1 MKRLAIYVAIIAFT
15 VAALILLWQF
25 RSVLILLLLS
35 LMLASALRP
44 SVDYLRGRG
53 LPLSLSWLLVYL
65 GLFALVGLALFLL
78 GGRLLEEL
86 RLLSNYLVVLYDYT
100 YHQWDNS
107 SSAVA
112 QAIIQRLPPPDQL
125 PEVMAGPSGLSILR
139 VVFGVGQNLAAVVAA
154 LVIIIVLSLYWATDR
169 SHFERLWLSLLPT
182 GKRVTAR
189 SIWQTTEVSVGDY
202 LRSELVQAALA
213 VVILGVSYRLIGIDY
228 PILTALLAGF
238 AWLIPLAGF
247 VFAAG
252 FSFLA
257 GMGSDS
263 GLQVAIMALVITAAV
278 LAFLEF
284 VVEPRFFKRDKF
296 SGLLLV
302 LVVLLMVEAYG
313 LVGFVIAP
321 PLAVALQILGSHFI
335 QYSQRPPRATL
346 QIATLEERLNVAYA
360 TYNGQQALG
369 ETPAPEI
376 GSLLGRLENLVEQ
389 TRRVAD

>member
-169 SHFERLWLSLLPT
+169 AHFERLWLSLLPT
-182 GKRVTAR
+182 GKRVPAR
-189 SIWQTTEVSVGDY
+189 SIWQTTEASVGDY

-213 VVILGVSYRLIGIDY
+213 VVILGISYRLIGLDY

-257 GMGSDS
+257 GMASDS
-263 GLQVAIMALVITAAV
+263 GLQVAILALVITAAV

-284 VVEPRFFKRDKF
+284 VVEPRFFRRDRF
-296 SGLLLV
+296 SGLLIV

-321 PLAVALQILGSHFI
+321 PLAVALQILGSHLI
-335 QYSQRPPRATL
+335 QYMQRPPSTMP
-346 QIATLEERLNVAYA
+346 QIDALEERLNVAYA
-360 TYNGQQALG
+360 AYNGRQEMG
-369 ETPAPEI
+369 DPPAPEI

>member
-1 MKRLAIYVAIIAFT
+1 MKRLAIYVAIIAVT

-35 LMLASALRP
+35 LMLAAALRP
-44 SVDYLRGRG
+44 SADFLKARG
-53 LPLSLSWLLVYL
+53 LSVSLSWLLVYL
-65 GLFALVGLALFLL
+65 GLFLVVGLALFFF
-78 GGRLLEEL
+78 GGRLLDEL
-86 RLLSNYLVVLYDYT
+86 RQLSNYLVILYDYS
-100 YHQWDNS
+100 YNRWDGSDS
-107 SSAVA
+107 SVA

-139 VVFGVGQNLAAVVAA
+139 LVFGVGQSLATVVAG

-278 LAFLEF
+278 LLEF

-346 QIATLEERLNVAYA
+346 QIETLEERLNVAYA

>member
-1 MKRLAIYVAIIAFT
+1 MKRLAIYVAIIAVT

-44 SVDYLRGRG
+44 SADFLKARG
-53 LPLSLSWLLVYL
+53 LSVSLSWLLVYL
-65 GLFALVGLALFLL
+65 GLFLVVGLALFFF
-78 GGRLLEEL
+78 GGRLLDEL
-86 RLLSNYLVVLYDYT
+86 RQLSNYLVILYDYS
-100 YHQWDNS
+100 YNRWDGSDS
-107 SSAVA
+107 SVA

-139 VVFGVGQNLAAVVAA
+139 LVFGVGQSLATVVAG

-189 SIWQTTEVSVGDY
+189 SIWQTTEASVGDY

-247 VFAAG
+247 AFAAG

-257 GMGSDS
+257 GMASDS

-296 SGLLLV
+296 SGLLIV

-321 PLAVALQILGSHFI
+321 PLAVMLQILGSHLI
-335 QYSQRPPRATL
+335 QYMQRPPSTMP
-346 QIATLEERLNVAYA
+346 QIDALEERLTVAYA
-360 TYNGQQALG
+360 AYNDRQEMGDP
-369 ETPAPEI
+369 PAPEI

>member
-1 MKRLAIYVAIIAFT
+1 MKRLAIYVLIIAVT

-35 LMLASALRP
+35 LMLAAALRP
-44 SVDYLRGRG
+44 SADFLKARG
-53 LPLSLSWLLVYL
+53 LSVSLSWLLVYL

-78 GGRLLEEL
+78 GGRLLDEL
-86 RLLSNYLVVLYDYT
+86 RLLSNYLVLLYDHT
-100 YHQWDNS
+100 YQSWDNS
-107 SSAVA
+107 DSSVA

-139 VVFGVGQNLAAVVAA
+139 LVFGVGQNLAAVVAA

-169 SHFERLWLSLLPT
+169 AHFERLWLSLLPA

-189 SIWQTTEVSVGDY
+189 SMWQTTESSVGDY

-213 VVILGVSYRLIGIDY
+213 VVILGVSYRLIGLDY

-257 GMGSDS
+257 GMASDS

-284 VVEPRFFKRDKF
+284 VIEPRFFKRDKF
-296 SGLLLV
+296 SGLLIV

-313 LVGFVIAP
+313 LIGFVIAP
-321 PLAVALQILGSHFI
+321 PLAVALQILGSHLI
-335 QYSQRPPRATL
+335 QYMQRPPRARP
-346 QIATLEERLNVAYA
+346 QIDALEERLNGVYA
-360 TYNGQQALG
+360 TYNGQR
-369 ETPAPEI
+369 ETGNAPAPEI
-376 GSLLGRLENLVEQ
+376 GSLLGRLESLVEQ
-389 TRRVAD
+389 TRNVAD

>member
-1 MKRLAIYVAIIAFT
+1 MKRLAIYVAIIAVT

-35 LMLASALRP
+35 LMLAAALRP
-44 SVDYLRGRG
+44 SADYLKERGV
-53 LPLSLSWLLVYL
+53 PASLSWLLIYVGLL
-65 GLFALVGLALFLL
+65 GLVGLALFLL

-86 RLLSNYLVVLYDYT
+86 RLLSNYLVVLYDFT
-100 YHQWDNS
+100 YQRWDNS
-107 SSAVA
+107 SSSVA

-139 VVFGVGQNLAAVVAA
+139 VVSGVGQSLAAVVAA
-154 LVIIIVLSLYWATDR
+154 LVIIIVLSLYWASDR
-169 SHFERLWLSLLPT
+169 AHFERLWLSLLPT

-189 SIWQTTEVSVGDY
+189 SIWQTTEASVGDY

-213 VVILGVSYRLIGIDY
+213 VVILGLSYRLIGIDY

-257 GMGSDS
+257 GIASDS

-284 VVEPRFFKRDKF
+284 VVEPRFFRRDKF
-296 SGLLLV
+296 SGLLIV
-302 LVVLLMVEAYG
+302 VVVLLMVEAYG
-313 LVGFVIAP
+313 LIGFVIAP
-321 PLAVALQILGSHFI
+321 PLAVMLQILGSHLI
-335 QYSQRPPRATL
+335 QYMQRQPRARP
-346 QIATLEERLNVAYA
+346 QIDALEERLNLVYA
-360 TYNGQQALG
+360 AYNGQAELG
-369 ETPAPEI
+369 EEPGPEI
-376 GSLLGRLENLVEQ
+376 GSLLNRLESLVKQ
-389 TRRVAD
+389 TRQL

>member
-1 MKRLAIYVAIIAFT
+1 MKRLAIYVAIIAVT

-35 LMLASALRP
+35 LMLAAALRP
-44 SVDYLRGRG
+44 TAEYLIARK
-53 LPLSLSWLLVYL
+53 LPVSLSWLMVYL
-65 GLFALVGLALFLL
+65 GLFLLVGLSLFLL
-78 GGRLLEEL
+78 GGRLLDEL
-86 RLLSNYLVVLYDYT
+86 RLLSNYLVVFYDFT
-100 YHQWDNS
+100 YQRWDNS
-107 SSAVA
+107 DSGVA

-139 VVFGVGQNLAAVVAA
+139 VVFGVGQNLAAVVAS

-169 SHFERLWLSLLPT
+169 AHFERLWLSLLPT
-182 GKRVTAR
+182 GKRVPAR
-189 SIWQTTEVSVGDY
+189 SIWQTTEASVGDY

-213 VVILGVSYRLIGIDY
+213 VIILGISYRLIGLDY

-257 GMGSDS
+257 GMASDS
-263 GLQVAIMALVITAAV
+263 GLQVAIIALVITAAV

-284 VVEPRFFKRDKF
+284 VVEPRFFRRDRF
-296 SGLLLV
+296 SGLLIV

-321 PLAVALQILGSHFI
+321 PLAVALQILGGHLI
-335 QYSQRPPRATL
+335 QFMQRPPRSVP
-346 QIATLEERLNVAYA
+346 QIDALEERLNLVYA
-360 TYNGQQALG
+360 AYNGQQ
-369 ETPAPEI
+369 ETAEKPAPEI
-376 GSLLGRLENLVEQ
+376 GSLLGRLEDLVEQ
-389 TRRVAD
+389 TRQL

>member
-53 LPLSLSWLLVYL
+53 LPFSLSWLLVYL

-169 SHFERLWLSLLPT
+169 AHFERLWLSLLPA

-189 SIWQTTEVSVGDY
+189 SMWQTTEASVGDY

-213 VVILGVSYRLIGIDY
+213 VIVLGISYRLIGLDY

-257 GMGSDS
+257 GMASDS
-263 GLQVAIMALVITAAV
+263 GLQVAILALVITAAV

-284 VVEPRFFKRDKF
+284 VVEPRFFRRDRF
-296 SGLLLV
+296 SGLLIV

-321 PLAVALQILGSHFI
+321 PLAVALQILGSHLI
-335 QYSQRPPRATL
+335 QYMQRPPSTMP
-346 QIATLEERLNVAYA
+346 QIDALEERLNVAYA
-360 TYNGQQALG
+360 AFNGRQEMG
-369 ETPAPEI
+369 DPPAPEI

>member
-1 MKRLAIYVAIIAFT
+1 MKRLAIYVAIIAVT

-35 LMLASALRP
+35 LMLAAALRP
-44 SVDYLRGRG
+44 SADFLQARG
-53 LPLSLSWLLVYL
+53 LSVSLSWLLIYL
-65 GLFALVGLALFLL
+65 GLFLVVGLALFFL
-78 GGRLLEEL
+78 GGRLLDEL
-86 RLLSNYLVVLYDYT
+86 RLLSNYLVVLYDFT
-100 YHQWDNS
+100 YQRWDNS
-107 SSAVA
+107 DSSVA

-139 VVFGVGQNLAAVVAA
+139 VLFGVGQSLAAVVAA

-169 SHFERLWLSLLPT
+169 AHFERLWLSLLPT
-182 GKRVTAR
+182 GKRVPAR
-189 SIWQTTEVSVGDY
+189 SIWQTTEASVGDY

-213 VVILGVSYRLIGIDY
+213 VVILGISYRLIGLDY
-228 PILTALLAGF
+228 PILAALLAGF

-257 GMGSDS
+257 GLASDS
-263 GLQVAIMALVITAAV
+263 GLQTAIMALVITAAV

-284 VVEPRFFKRDKF
+284 VVEPRFFRRDKF
-296 SGLLLV
+296 SGLLIV

-321 PLAVALQILGSHFI
+321 PLAVALQILGSHLVYYF
-335 QYSQRPPRATL
+335 QRPPHQVP
-346 QIATLEERLNVAYA
+346 QIDALEERLNLVYA
-360 TYNGQQALG
+360 AYNGQQ
-369 ETPAPEI
+369 ETAEKPAPEI
-376 GSLLGRLENLVEQ
+376 GSLLDRLEHLVEQ
-389 TRRVAD
+389 TRQL

>member
-1 MKRLAIYVAIIAFT
+1 MKRLAIYVAIIAVT

-35 LMLASALRP
+35 LMLAAALRP
-44 SVDYLRGRG
+44 SADYLKDRG
-53 LPLSLSWLLVYL
+53 LPASLSWLLVYL
-65 GLFALVGLALFLL
+65 GLLVLVGLALFLL
-78 GGRLLEEL
+78 GGRLLDEL
-86 RLLSNYLVVLYDYT
+86 RLLSNYLVLLYDHT
-100 YHQWDNS
+100 YQSWNNS
-107 SSAVA
+107 DSGVA

-169 SHFERLWLSLLPT
+169 AHFERLWLSLLPA

-189 SIWQTTEVSVGDY
+189 SMWQTTESSVGDY

-213 VVILGVSYRLIGIDY
+213 VVILGVSYRLIGLDY

-257 GMGSDS
+257 GMASDS
-263 GLQVAIMALVITAAV
+263 GLQVAILALVITAAV

-284 VVEPRFFKRDKF
+284 VIEPRFFKRDKF
-296 SGLLLV
+296 SGLLIV

-313 LVGFVIAP
+313 LIGFVIAP
-321 PLAVALQILGSHFI
+321 PLAVALQILGSHLI
-335 QYSQRPPRATL
+335 QYMQRPPRARP
-346 QIATLEERLNVAYA
+346 QIDALEERLNGVYA
-360 TYNGQQALG
+360 TYNGQR
-369 ETPAPEI
+369 ETGDAPAPEI
-376 GSLLGRLENLVEQ
+376 GSLLGRLESLVEQ
-389 TRRVAD
+389 TRNVAD

>member
-1 MKRLAIYVAIIAFT
+1 MKRLAIYVAIIAVT

-35 LMLASALRP
+35 LMLAAALRP
-44 SVDYLRGRG
+44 SADFLKARG
-53 LPLSLSWLLVYL
+53 LSVSLSWLLVYL
-65 GLFALVGLALFLL
+65 GLFLVVGLALFFF
-78 GGRLLEEL
+78 GGRLLDEL
-86 RLLSNYLVVLYDYT
+86 RQLSNYLVILYDYS
-100 YHQWDNS
+100 YNRWDGSDS
-107 SSAVA
+107 SVA

-139 VVFGVGQNLAAVVAA
+139 VVFGVGQSLATVVAG

-257 GMGSDS
+257 GMASDS
-263 GLQVAIMALVITAAV
+263 GLQVAILALVITAAV

-284 VVEPRFFKRDKF
+284 VVEPRFFRRDRF
-296 SGLLLV
+296 SGLLIV

-321 PLAVALQILGSHFI
+321 PLAVALQILGSHLI
-335 QYSQRPPRATL
+335 QYMQRPPSTMP
-346 QIATLEERLNVAYA
+346 QIDALEERLNVAYA
-360 TYNGQQALG
+360 AYNGRQEMG
-369 ETPAPEI
+369 DPPAPEI

>member
-1 MKRLAIYVAIIAFT
+1 MKRLAIYVAIIAVT
-15 VAALILLWQF
+15 VAVLILLWQF

-35 LMLASALRP
+35 LMLAAALRP
-44 SVDYLRGRG
+44 TADYLTGRG
-53 LPLSLSWLLVYL
+53 LPVSLSWLLVYVGLL
-65 GLFALVGLALFLL
+65 GLVGLALFFL
-78 GGRLLEEL
+78 GGRLLDEL
-86 RLLSNYLVVLYDYT
+86 RLLSNYLVVLYDMT
-100 YHQWDNS
+100 YQRWTDGS
-107 SSAVA
+107 GVQ
-112 QAIIQRLPPPDQL
+112 QAIVQRLPPPDQL

-139 VVFGVGQNLAAVVAA
+139 VVSGVGQNLAALVAA

-169 SHFERLWLSLLPT
+169 AHFERLWLSLLPT

-189 SIWQTTEVSVGDY
+189 SIWQTTEASVGDY

-213 VVILGVSYRLIGIDY
+213 VVILGISYRLIGLDY

-257 GMGSDS
+257 GMASDS
-263 GLQVAIMALVITAAV
+263 GLQVAILALVITAGV
-278 LAFLEF
+278 LVFLEF
-284 VVEPRFFKRDKF
+284 VVEPRFFRRDKF
-296 SGLLLV
+296 SGLLIV

-313 LVGFVIAP
+313 LIGFVIAP
-321 PLAVALQILGSHFI
+321 PLAVALQIVGSHVI
-335 QYSQRPPRATL
+335 QLMQRPPHAAP
-346 QIATLEERLNVAYA
+346 QIDALEQRLNVVHAA
-360 TYNGQQALG
+360 YNGQQAMG

-389 TRRVAD
+389 TRRVAE